1 MTVDHKDI
9 MKNQLTSEGA
19 SYSSKNVSLI
29 TYILHKQLGNFINHI
44 QIFYKDTK
52 NQEDDKNRAP
62 DVETQGQANATITTS
77 DIKELVKSMMQEFK
91 PDGRK
96 EN

>member
-1 MTVDHKDI
+1 M
-9 MKNQLTSEGA
+9 
-19 SYSSKNVSLI
+19 
-29 TYILHKQLGNFINHI
+29 HKQLGNFINHI

-52 NQEDDKNRAP
+52 NQEDDKNRAL